1 MISLRNSHS
10 ISVSMYPCRKE
21 CCFASKLAGNR
32 QSSQPRTLR
41 KRPRSVVCWASYSRL
56 LLIWWNAKLEVR
68 SYITALYKVIVLT
81 THFPFQSPPQKRK
94 NTFFVLLEHILFH
107 LVNSLDRDEDL
118 VVRTRAASVLKEG
131 VLEKKGNATIQIW
144 AK

>member
-10 ISVSMYPCRKE
+10 ISVSIYPCRKE

-32 QSSQPRTLR
+32 RSSQQKTLR
-41 KRPRSVVCWASYSRL
+41 RRPRSVVCWVSYSRL
-56 LLIWWNAKLEVR
+56 LLIWWNAKIEVR
-68 SYITALYKVIVLT
+68 SYITALQILT
-81 THFPFQSPPQKRK
+81 NHLPFQPTHHLKK
-94 NTFFVLLEHILFH
+94 FFDLHDRILFP
-107 LVNSLDRDEDL
+107 LVNSLDKAEDL
-118 VVRTRAASVLKEG
+118 VVRTRASSVLKEG

>member
-10 ISVSMYPCRKE
+10 KSVSIYPCRKE

-32 QSSQPRTLR
+32 RSSQQKTLR
-41 KRPRSVVCWASYSRL
+41 RRPRSVVCWVSYSRL
-56 LLIWWNAKLEVR
+56 LLIWWNAKIEVR
-68 SYITALYKVIVLT
+68 SYITIFYKFIALTNHL
-81 THFPFQSPPQKRK
+81 PFQPTHPLKK
-94 NTFFVLLEHILFH
+94 FFDLHDRILFP
-107 LVNSLDRDEDL
+107 LVNSLDKAEDL
-118 VVRTRAASVLKEG
+118 VVRTRASSVLKEG

>member
-10 ISVSMYPCRKE
+10 ISVSIYPCRKE

-32 QSSQPRTLR
+32 RSSQQKTLR
-41 KRPRSVVCWASYSRL
+41 RRPRSVVCWVSYSRL
-56 LLIWWNAKLEVR
+56 LLIWWNAKIEVR
-68 SYITALYKVIVLT
+68 SYITALQILT
-81 THFPFQSPPQKRK
+81 NHLSFQPTHHLKK
-94 NTFFVLLEHILFH
+94 FFDLHDRILFP
-107 LVNSLDRDEDL
+107 LVNSLDKAEDL
-118 VVRTRAASVLKEG
+118 VVRTRASSVLKEG